1 MVLLLGLVLI
11 WAAAHPAPPAV
22 RSMEKTITNMLG
34 MKLTLIPPGT
44 FLMGLSEE
52 DRNAFAGA
60 KPPRRVWID
69 APFYLG
75 TCEVTRDQF
84 RRFVEVTGYI
94 TDAEKDGEGGW
105 GYNPRT
111 RTPEQDPRYT
121 WRDPGF
127 AQDGEHP
134 VVNVS
139 WNDAVA
145 FAAWLSRAEGRN
157 YRLPTE
163 AEWEYACRAGR
174 RPVTHP
180 VTTTGAW

>member
-1 MVLLLGLVLI
+1 
-11 WAAAHPAPPAV
+11 
-22 RSMEKTITNMLG
+22 MLG

-52 DRNAFAGA
+52 DRKAFAGA

-84 RRFVEVTGYI
+84 RRFVEVTGYV

-111 RTPEQDPRYT
+111 RTPEQIRVHLAG
-121 WRDPGF
+121 PGLR
-127 AQDGEHP
+127 P
-134 VVNVS
+134 
-139 WNDAVA
+139 
-145 FAAWLSRAEGRN
+145 
-157 YRLPTE
+157 
-163 AEWEYACRAGR
+163 GR
-174 RPVTHP
+174 RAP
-180 VTTTGAW
+180 GRQRELERRRGFRRRG